1 MPEKVIKARKT
12 RSDIQPERL
21 LARTAIA
28 TKQAMGRTRLSVE
41 EIARESF
48 AKLVGE
54 HPERMGVLALTGM
67 KDVVRAELQRPDS
80 TGNPVWI
87 STGVGGSA
95 AREYVHAS
103 VAGGEALSDTIAYR
117 KQFVDALRVKMD
129 DLRSILD
136 YVEANSC
143 TVQEAILA
151 LHPDAEEQEVSE
163 IVEQLQAISQ

>member
-1 MPEKVIKARKT
+1 MPKVVKTRKT

-28 TKQAMGRTRLSVE
+28 AKQAMGRTRLSVE

-48 AKLVGE
+48 SKLVGE
-54 HPERMGVLALTGM
+54 HPERMGVLAMTGM

-87 STGVGGSA
+87 STGVGGA
-95 AREYVHAS
+95 TAREYVHAS
-103 VAGGEALSDTIAYR
+103 VASGEALNDTIAYR
-117 KQFVDALRVKMD
+117 KQFVDALRVRMD

-136 YVEANSC
+136 VVEENSC
-143 TVQEAILA
+143 TVQEAILM
-151 LHPDAEEQEVSE
+151 LYPDAEEQEVAE
-163 IVEQLQAISQ
+163 IVEQLQAVAA